1 MIFCL
6 LNIQIQMPLQN
17 KCKYNIYNDNN
28 NNDDDDDDDNY
39 KINLVF
45 HFLW

>member
-1 MIFCL
+1 MH
-6 LNIQIQMPLQN
+6 LQN

-28 NNDDDDDDDNY
+28 NNDDDDNNY

>member
-1 MIFCL
+1 
-6 LNIQIQMPLQN
+6 MPLQK

-28 NNDDDDDDDNY
+28 NNDDDDDDDNNY